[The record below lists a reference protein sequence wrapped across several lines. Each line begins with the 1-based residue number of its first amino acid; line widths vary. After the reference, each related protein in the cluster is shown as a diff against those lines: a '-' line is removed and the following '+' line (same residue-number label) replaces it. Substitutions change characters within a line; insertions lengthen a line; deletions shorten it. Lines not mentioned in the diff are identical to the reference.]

1 MKRDGVGTEAGHGTG
16 GAAGRPQWA
25 AEPLGDGAVLLRCLG
40 PVRPGDM
47 AEAAERLRLAGLP
60 GLAEAVPAY
69 DSIALHMDSTATVP
83 PSVMAASALELLGNW
98 RPGRR
103 EARTVR
109 IPVVYGGPEGPDLE
123 EAAARSGL
131 SPGEFA
137 ARHASA
143 VYDVAAIGFAP
154 GFPYLAGLPEELA
167 QPRRDVPR
175 LKVPAG
181 SVGIAGRQTG
191 IYPVDSPGGWTLIGR
206 TPFPLFNPHADD
218 PFPLRPGDKVVFD
231 PVDREEARK
240 LFAEGGEVSAA
251 GGAGAAQATHGPE
264 REREVALTVLDPGM
278 LSTVQDLGR
287 RGWQAFGV
295 SAGGAA
301 DRDAMRIANALV
313 GNPPDAAVLELTLRG
328 GAYRAERDA
337 LVALFGADFEM
348 FADGR
353 PIPCG
358 CPVRLP
364 AGTVLSF
371 GRPRRGCRAYLAV
384 AGGFDVPPVLG
395 SRSTDLRAGIGGLN
409 GRPLRKGDRLSAG
422 HPSPEALR
430 LLRRL
435 EEEHSAGDGRH
446 ENLREG
452 AFAAHDAWFWD
463 GRPVEL
469 RFLPGRSWERFPEG
483 ARRAFAEAEYAVSP
497 QSDRMGVRLAEGP
510 ELRREETAETVS
522 HGVVPGAVQ
531 VPAGGRPIVLGRDCQ
546 PTGGYPIIAHVIRAD
561 WWKLAQLR
569 PGDRVVFRPTAE
581 AEALRLLA
589 MRERELRLA
598 EAGIRLRW
606 YRS

>member
-1 MKRDGVGTEAGHGTG
+1 MKRDVGGAGAGTGNG

-25 AEPLGDGAVLLRCLG
+25 VEPLGDGAVLLRRLG
-40 PVRPGDM
+40 SVRPGDM
-47 AEAAERLRLAGLP
+47 AEAAERLRLAGFP
-60 GLAEAVPAY
+60 WLAEAVPAY
-69 DSIALHMDSTATVP
+69 DSIALQTDSAATVP
-83 PSVMAASALELLGNW
+83 PSVMAASALELLGDW

-103 EARTVR
+103 KARTVH

-131 SPGEFA
+131 SPGDFA
-137 ARHASA
+137 VRHASA
-143 VYDVAAIGFAP
+143 VYEVAAIGFAP

-206 TPFPLFNPHADD
+206 TPFPLFDPHADD
-218 PFPLRPGDKVVFD
+218 PFPLRPGDKVVFE
-231 PVDREEARK
+231 PMDREEARR
-240 LFAEGGEVSAA
+240 LFAEKEGVPEAGGSAA
-251 GGAGAAQATHGPE
+251 ARDPE
-264 REREVALTVLDPGM
+264 REREAALTVLDPG
-278 LSTVQDLGR
+278 LLTTVQDLGR
-287 RGWQAFGV
+287 PGWQAFGV
-295 SAGGAA
+295 AAGGAA

-313 GNPPDAAVLELTLRG
+313 GNPPDAAVMELTLRG
-328 GAYRAERDA
+328 GAYRAERDVLA
-337 LVALFGADFEM
+337 ALFGADFEM

-371 GRPRRGCRAYLAV
+371 GRPKRGCRAYLAV
-384 AGGFDVPPVLG
+384 AGGIGVPPVLG
-395 SRSTDLRAGIGGLN
+395 SRGTDLRAGIGGLD
-409 GRPLRKGDRLSAG
+409 GRPLRKGDRLPAG
-422 HPSPEALR
+422 TPSPEARR
-430 LLRRL
+430 LMRKL
-435 EEEHSAGDGRH
+435 EEEENASPGGRP
-446 ENLREG
+446 ESFRKN
-452 AFAAHDAWFWD
+452 AFVAHDSWHWD

-469 RFLPGRSWERFPEG
+469 RFLPGRSWELFAEG

-497 QSDRMGVRLAEGP
+497 QSDRMGVRLEGGP
-510 ELRREETAETVS
+510 ELRRADTAETVS

-531 VPAGGRPIVLGRDCQ
+531 VPSGGRPIVLGRDCQ

-569 PGDRVVFRPTAE
+569 PGDRVAFRQTSE
-581 AEALRLLA
+581 TEALRLLA

-598 EAGIRLRW
+598 KAGIRLRW
-606 YRS
+606 YRH

>member
-1 MKRDGVGTEAGHGTG
+1 MKRDGVGAGAEPGS
-16 GAAGRPQWA
+16 GAAGRPRWA
-25 AEPLGDGAVLLRCLG
+25 VEPLGDGAVLLRRLG

-47 AEAAERLRLAGLP
+47 AEAAERLRLAGFP
-60 GLAEAVPAY
+60 WLAEAVPAY
-69 DSIALHMDSTATVP
+69 DSIALQADFAATVP
-83 PSVMAASALELLGNW
+83 PSVMAARALELLEDW

-103 EARTVR
+103 KARTVR

-131 SPGEFA
+131 TPGEFA

-143 VYDVAAIGFAP
+143 VYEVAAIGFAP

-175 LKVPAG
+175 LRVPAG

-218 PFPLRPGDKVVFD
+218 PFPLRPGDKVVFE
-231 PVDREEARK
+231 PMDREEARK
-240 LFAEGGEVSAA
+240 FFAGSPADGRPYAA
-251 GGAGAAQATHGPE
+251 RDPA
-264 REREVALTVLDPGM
+264 REREAALTVLDPGL
-278 LSTVQDLGR
+278 LSTIQDPGR
-287 RGWQAFGV
+287 PGWQAFGM

-328 GAYRAERDA
+328 GAYRAERDVLA
-337 LVALFGADFEM
+337 ALFGADFEM

-353 PIPCG
+353 PIPAG
-358 CPVRLP
+358 RPVRLP
-364 AGTVLSF
+364 AGAVLSF
-371 GRPRRGCRAYLAV
+371 GRPKRGCRAYLAV
-384 AGGFDVPPVLG
+384 AGGIGVPPVLG
-395 SRSTDLRAGIGGLN
+395 SRSTDLRAGIGGLD
-409 GRPLRKGDRLSAG
+409 GRPLRKGDRLPAG
-422 HPSPEALR
+422 NPSPEACR
-430 LLRRL
+430 LLRKL
-435 EEEHSAGDGRH
+435 EEEEHSAADGRS
-446 ENLREG
+446 EDPREG
-452 AFAAHDAWFWD
+452 AFAAHDSWHWD
-463 GRPVEL
+463 GRPVIL
-469 RFLPGRSWERFPEG
+469 RFLPGRSWERFTEG

-497 QSDRMGVRLAEGP
+497 QSDRMGLRLEEGP
-510 ELRREETAETVS
+510 ELRRADTAETVS

-531 VPAGGRPIVLGRDCQ
+531 VPANGRPIVLGRDCQ

-569 PGDRVVFRPTAE
+569 PGDRVVFRPTTE
-581 AEALRLLA
+581 TEALRLLA

-598 EAGIRLRW
+598 ETGIRLRW
-606 YRS
+606 FRP

>member
-1 MKRDGVGTEAGHGTG
+1 MKRDGVGPGAGPGKG
-16 GAAGRPQWA
+16 GADGRPQWA
-25 AEPLGDGAVLLRCLG
+25 AEPLGDGAVLLRRLG

-47 AEAAERLRLAGLP
+47 AEAAERLRLGGLP
-60 GLAEAVPAY
+60 WLAEAVPAY
-69 DSIALHMDSTATVP
+69 DSIALQADPAATVP
-83 PSVMAASALELLGNW
+83 PSVMAASALELLRDW

-143 VYDVAAIGFAP
+143 VYEVAAIGFAP

-175 LKVPAG
+175 LRVPAG

-206 TPFPLFNPHADD
+206 TPFPLFRPHADD
-218 PFPLRPGDKVVFD
+218 PFPLRPGDKVVFE

-240 LFAEGGEVSAA
+240 LFAGGGGVPAAA
-251 GGAGAAQATHGPE
+251 GPDSARDSA
-264 REREVALTVLDPGM
+264 REREAALTVLDPGL

-287 RGWQAFGV
+287 PGWQAFGV

-301 DRDAMRIANALV
+301 DREAMRIANALV

-328 GAYRAERDA
+328 GAYRAEREV

-371 GRPRRGCRAYLAV
+371 GRPKRGCRAYLAV

-395 SRSTDLRAGIGGLN
+395 SRSTDLRAGIGGLD
-409 GRPLRKGDRLSAG
+409 GRALRKGDRLPAG
-422 HPSPEALR
+422 NPSPDALR
-430 LLRRL
+430 LLRKL
-435 EEEHSAGDGRH
+435 EEEKSAAEAGRP
-446 ENLREG
+446 EIPREV
-452 AFAAHDAWFWD
+452 AFVAHDAWFWD

-469 RFLPGRSWERFPEG
+469 RFLPGRSWERFSEG

-497 QSDRMGVRLAEGP
+497 QSDRMGVRLEEGP
-510 ELRREETAETVS
+510 ELRRADTAETVS

-569 PGDRVVFRPTAE
+569 PGDRVVFRQTAE
-581 AEALRLLA
+581 TEALRLLA

-606 YRS
+606 YRP